1 MTVSNENSHDLVSV
15 VKSKLDIVDLI
26 SKYVDLKRSS
36 RTLKGLCPFYPENTP
51 SFVVYPEEQTF
62 KCFCGSCA
70 GLSGGDI
77 FTFIMRLENVGFKDA
92 LFKCAEISGV
102 DINIQ
107 EKIKPQ
113 PKEEIFHALDAA
125 SNYFKNSLESRYG
138 SDGIKYLDSRG
149 ITTKQITVSYTHL
162 TLPTILLV

>member
-77 FTFIMRLENVGFKDA
+77 FTFMMRLENIGFKDA

-102 DINIQ
+102 DIN
-107 EKIKPQ
+107 
-113 PKEEIFHALDAA
+113 A
-125 SNYFKNSLESRYG
+125 
-138 SDGIKYLDSRG
+138 
-149 ITTKQITVSYTHL
+149 VSYTHL
-162 TLPTILLV
+162 TLPTKA

>member
-62 KCFCGSCA
+62 KCFCGLDGEVNLNTA
-70 GLSGGDI
+70 GALSI
-77 FTFIMRLENVGFKDA
+77 T
-92 LFKCAEISGV
+92 
-102 DINIQ
+102 
-107 EKIKPQ
+107 
-113 PKEEIFHALDAA
+113 
-125 SNYFKNSLESRYG
+125 ES
-138 SDGIKYLDSRG
+138 
-149 ITTKQITVSYTHL
+149 
-162 TLPTILLV
+162 P